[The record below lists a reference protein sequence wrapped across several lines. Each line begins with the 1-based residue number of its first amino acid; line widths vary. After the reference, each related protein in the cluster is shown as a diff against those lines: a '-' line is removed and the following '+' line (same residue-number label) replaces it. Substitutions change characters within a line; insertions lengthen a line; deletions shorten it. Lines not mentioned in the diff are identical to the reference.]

1 MAAHSGS
8 DRGGVRPAQTARE
21 LAQRVLV
28 RVCDK
33 GAFASRALDAEL
45 SRSRLNER
53 DAALA
58 TEIVYGTLR
67 VLPALDAAYG
77 AFLRKPPE
85 ALDELTRAVLRSASY
100 QLLHLSRVPPHAVV
114 DESVTL
120 LRTQRGQSLAGLA
133 NAVLRRVAAQRP
145 AEPAPPARLIAPPW
159 VRAAIEP
166 SLGPERTEALLSA
179 RALPPPLG
187 LRVRLGLDRDA
198 LHAELTNERPDAR
211 IELGALSER
220 CLLAQR
226 LGDVRKLPAYARG
239 AITVQEEGS
248 QLIARALGVE
258 AGERIA
264 DLCAGHGG
272 KTTFFAE
279 RVGDTGSVL
288 AVDLDERKL
297 ERIAPELERL
307 GLPQARVET
316 RAIDLSAGAGG
327 LQAKFDRVLIDA
339 ACSGLGTLHRR
350 PDLLLRLGPEDPARL
365 AELQLAMLRNAAK
378 LVRAGGVLLYAVCSP
393 AHVEAAHVLERFERE
408 VEGFERAWLTL
419 PELPELT
426 PDRDGVVRIGPFWG
440 ASEPA
445 SRESP
450 DAYQL
455 ARFRRK

>member
-1 MAAHSGS
+1 
-8 DRGGVRPAQTARE
+8 VKPAQTARE

-77 AFLRKPPE
+77 AFLRKPPD
-85 ALDELTRAVLRSASY
+85 ALDGTTRAVLRSASY

-114 DESVTL
+114 DESVSL
-120 LRTQRGQSLAGLA
+120 LRALRGASLAGLA

-145 AEPAPPARLIAPPW
+145 AEPAPPARLLAPPW

-187 LRVRLGLDRDA
+187 LRVQLGLDRA
-198 LHAELTNERPDAR
+198 QLVAELVNERIDSR
-211 IELGALSER
+211 VELGVWSER

-226 LGDVRKLPAYARG
+226 LGDVRKLDAYVRG

-248 QLIARALGVE
+248 QLIAAALGVE
-258 AGERIA
+258 PGERIA

-279 RVGDTGSVL
+279 RVGEQGSVL

-297 ERIAPELERL
+297 ERIAPELQRL
-307 GLPQARVET
+307 GLRRERVET
-316 RAIDLSAGAGG
+316 RAIDLSAGVGG
-327 LQAKFDRVLIDA
+327 LNATFDRVLIDA
-339 ACSGLGTLHRR
+339 ACTGMGTLHRR
-350 PDLLLRLGPEDPARL
+350 PDLLLRLQPDDPSRL
-365 AELQLAMLRNAAK
+365 AELQLSMLRNAAK
-378 LVRAGGVLLYAVCSP
+378 LVRPGGVLLYAVCSP
-393 AHVEAAHVLERFERE
+393 AHDEGGLVIERFERE
-408 VEGFERAWLTL
+408 AVEFERDFRAL
-419 PELPELT
+419 PDALEIA
-426 PDRDGVVRIGPFWG
+426 PDADGIVRIGPFLG
-440 ASEPA
+440 ASERA
-445 SRESP
+445 SHESP